1 MSECFICHTA
11 IEPAN
16 DAEIE
21 NVDICVDCVEKL
33 DAVIRD
39 YISSSP
45 GGYELLVDIIS
56 DELSN
61 PESRLREAVKD
72 VIKEV
77 SKEN

>member
-11 IEPAN
+11 LEPAN

-21 NVDICVDCVEKL
+21 NVDICVDCVENL